1 MRTFVGACIALILML
16 YSLPLRVDVVPPYEA
31 PPQPTVKLD
40 RQSAQ
45 CIAVALWFEA
55 RGESIEGQRA
65 VLDVILHRKLQ
76 SKKSAC
82 RVLEM
87 PGQFPWWTGEW
98 VPTTPAMRKM
108 LERVQAHPRILKDE
122 KVQFFYSLTVLK
134 KPPYWA
140 AAMDCE
146 PIGNHAFCKLKGVQ

>member
-1 MRTFVGACIALILML
+1 MTTLLRACLALFLLL
-16 YSLPLRVDVVPPYEA
+16 YFNPLRVDVVPPFE
-31 PPQPTVKLD
+31 PPPLELKLD
-40 RQSAQ
+40 PTSNQ
-45 CIAVALWFEA
+45 CLATALWHEA
-55 RGESIEGQRA
+55 RGESLEGQRA

-82 RVLEM
+82 HVIAM
-87 PGQFPWWTGEW
+87 PAQFSWFTGEW

-108 LERVQAHPRILKDE
+108 LERVRAHPRILNDK
-122 KVQFFYSLTVLK
+122 KYQWFYSLTALK

-146 PIGNHAFCKLKGVQ
+146 PIGNHAFCKLKEGDT